1 MNDFDLEIQKRHEW
15 LLATHP
21 IHSRRDLPPKQTTRM
36 IPVHEKI
43 AQIRE
48 AIDCY
53 QGRIDQLNAE
63 LEIYRDEE

>member
-43 AQIRE
+43 AQLKE
-48 AIDCY
+48 ARDCY
-53 QGRIDQLNAE
+53 SERIAWIDSELAIYEGDQ
-63 LEIYRDEE
+63 